1 MTQIDTDR
9 LSDVTEKIIG
19 CVFAVHNVLG
29 SGFLEKVYERALC
42 IELEKAGLSVES
54 QKPINVFYD
63 KQLVGEFFADILVE
77 GKIILELKSAKSLT
91 EAHAA
96 QCINYLKATALP
108 LCLLI
113 NFGGSRAEIKRFAN
127 TR

>member
-9 LSDVTEKIIG
+9 LNAVTEKIIG

-42 IELEKAGLSVES
+42 IELEKAGLSVEV

-96 QCINYLKATALP
+96 QCINYLKATSLP

-113 NFGGSRAEIKRFAN
+113 NFGGSRAEVKRFAN

>member
-1 MTQIDTDR
+1 MTQMDTDN
-9 LSDVTEKIIG
+9 LNAVTEKIIG

-29 SGFLEKVYERALC
+29 NGFLEKVYERALC

-54 QKPINVFYD
+54 QQAINVFYD

-77 GKIILELKSAKSLT
+77 GKIILELKSTKSLT
-91 EAHAA
+91 ETHAA
-96 QCINYLKATALP
+96 QCINYLKATGLP

-113 NFGGSRAEIKRFAN
+113 NFGASRAEVKRFAN